1 MVSSRSASKPPPA
14 RCLTQR
20 HVSASFPAVPS
31 SVNIATRSAALGFD
45 AAAPSQAGHDRFPGG
60 SQFVDGSVLQPHSRI
75 RRPTRVGRGSF
86 ANHRSVTVLN
96 FDSAPNLEG
105 HERLSQRRATHAEFG
120 SQAAF
125 GRKPIAGRKTLS
137 LDEIRNVLGQLLVQ
151 ARTLQSSG
159 QARARAGR

>member
-14 RCLTQR
+14 RCLTAAPCLGEFSRGPVVGQHR
-20 HVSASFPAVPS
+20 DPKR
-31 SVNIATRSAALGFD
+31 SVGIRRRR
-45 AAAPSQAGHDRFPGG
+45 PSQAGHDRFPGG